1 MENIE
6 NQTEPTRDASIPN
19 QKASEENNVSGEKT
33 LSKNQ
38 LKKQAKLAKALI
50 YKPIKRKLEREKRR
64 KNGKNNLCIIEKING
79 DIVNITR
86 KSLKKN
92 LMSESKNKLRIC
104 IDCSFENLMSF
115 SDIRHLGKQLAFC
128 YGANRRMESPLQVNL
143 ELVSKIILV
152 SSIILILFIKKV
164 VYYFNGW

>member
-6 NQTEPTRDASIPN
+6 NQSEIKTNDLNNDISH
-19 QKASEENNVSGEKT
+19 QKNLGENDSSEKGA

-50 YKPIKRKLEREKRR
+50 YKPIKRKLEREKRK
-64 KNGKNNLCIIEKING
+64 KNGKNNLCIIEKLNG

-128 YGANRRMESPLQVNL
+128 YGANRRMESPLQV
-143 ELVSKIILV
+143 
-152 SSIILILFIKKV
+152 
-164 VYYFNGW
+164 